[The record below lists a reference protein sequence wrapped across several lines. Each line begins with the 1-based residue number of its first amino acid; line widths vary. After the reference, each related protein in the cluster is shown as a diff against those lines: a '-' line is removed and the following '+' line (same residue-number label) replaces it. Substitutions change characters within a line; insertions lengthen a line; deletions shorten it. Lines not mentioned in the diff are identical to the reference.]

1 MNAIEF
7 ACFFER
13 LQKSIGYQIDSDIV
27 GQIFDYYE
35 GSYENYTLLEL
46 ISMLSSKD
54 ITIDCAFNKKAII
67 EMIEQQKIDIPK
79 RYEDIQPT
87 SWWMEEGGR
96 YNYIFIPNMYF
107 AFYEGDIFKT
117 QGGMVWELDHI
128 ESYEEGI
135 YDEFQ
140 SIDEEPEEYQN
151 VVYMY
156 FINKDTG
163 DDICV
168 QADDFIYSLDYE
180 DTTIVYNTNMRLKN
194 IMPYEY
200 AIYE

>member
-13 LQKSIGYQIDSDIV
+13 LQKSIGYQIDSVIV

>member
-1 MNAIEF
+1 
-7 ACFFER
+7 
-13 LQKSIGYQIDSDIV
+13 
-27 GQIFDYYE
+27 
-35 GSYENYTLLEL
+35 
-46 ISMLSSKD
+46 MLTSKNV
-54 ITIDCAFNKKAII
+54 TIDCAFNKKAII
-67 EMIEQQKIDIPK
+67 EMIEHQKIDIPK
-79 RYEDIQPT
+79 RYEAIQPT
-87 SWWMEEGGR
+87 SWWMEEGER

-107 AFYEGDIFKT
+107 AFHEGDIFKT

-140 SIDEEPEEYQN
+140 SIDEEPEDYQN

-163 DDICV
+163 DDICI

-180 DTTIVYNTNMRLKN
+180 DTTIVYNNNMVLKN
-194 IMPYEY
+194 MMPYQY
-200 AIYE
+200 AVYE

>member
-1 MNAIEF
+1 
-7 ACFFER
+7 
-13 LQKSIGYQIDSDIV
+13 
-27 GQIFDYYE
+27 
-35 GSYENYTLLEL
+35 
-46 ISMLSSKD
+46 
-54 ITIDCAFNKKAII
+54 
-67 EMIEQQKIDIPK
+67 
-79 RYEDIQPT
+79 
-87 SWWMEEGGR
+87 MEEGGR

-117 QGGMVWELDHI
+117 QGGMVCELDHI

-163 DDICV
+163 DDICI

-194 IMPYEY
+194 IMPYQY
-200 AIYE
+200 AVYE

>member
-46 ISMLSSKD
+46 ISMLSRKN
-54 ITIDCAFNKKAII
+54 IKIDCAFNKKAII
-67 EMIEQQKIDIPK
+67 EMIEQQEIDIPK
-79 RYEDIQPT
+79 QYEAMQPT

-140 SIDEEPEEYQN
+140 SIDEEPDEYLV

-156 FINKDTG
+156 FINKLTG
-163 DDICV
+163 DDICK

-180 DTTIVYNTNMRLKN
+180 DTTIVHNNNMILKQ

-200 AIYE
+200 AVYE